1 MPAKRSQDGT
11 NLIRASELAQYAYC
25 AKAWW
30 LGSVEG
36 VQPSNVRQLE
46 AGTAA
51 HAQHGARVA
60 LAGWLSRAALI
71 CLALGAVLVLVWLAL
86 SLRGL

>member
-1 MPAKRSQDGT
+1 MSKDQV
-11 NLIRASELAQYAYC
+11 IRASELAQYAYC
-25 AKAWW
+25 ARAWW

-46 AGTAA
+46 AGTVA
-51 HAQHGARVA
+51 HARHGARVA
-60 LAGWLSRAALI
+60 LAGWLGRAALV
-71 CLALGAVLVLVWLAL
+71 CLALGVALALAWLAL

>member
-1 MPAKRSQDGT
+1 MSDDKV
-11 NLIRASELAQYAYC
+11 IRASEMAQYAYC

-51 HAQHGARVA
+51 HARHGARVA
-60 LAGWLSRAALI
+60 LAGWLSRAALV
-71 CLALGAVLVLVWLAL
+71 CLALSLVLMVIWLAL
-86 SLRGL
+86 SLF